1 MLTHDSCDSSP
12 VLFHVVQSLKTV
24 DSCIFSFKL
33 TTSLSPTFFVS
44 FLETGSL
51 FCVCVSGGGFSVWSG
66 LSPVCTQSAG
76 RVCANKPDSTRS
88 VLVSVC
94 TEDLTVLS
102 MANMVLTGFVLY
114 SSLSLA
120 KNSLI
125 HLQS

>member
-1 MLTHDSCDSSP
+1 MHFQFQTNH
-12 VLFHVVQSLKTV
+12 
-24 DSCIFSFKL
+24 FSFPHFL
-33 TTSLSPTFFVS
+33 CFLFGDRIS
-44 FLETGSL
+44 FLCLCQWWWVLCVVRTHSL
-51 FCVCVSGGGFSVWSG
+51 
-66 LSPVCTQSAG
+66 VCTQSAG

-120 KNSLI
+120 KNISI